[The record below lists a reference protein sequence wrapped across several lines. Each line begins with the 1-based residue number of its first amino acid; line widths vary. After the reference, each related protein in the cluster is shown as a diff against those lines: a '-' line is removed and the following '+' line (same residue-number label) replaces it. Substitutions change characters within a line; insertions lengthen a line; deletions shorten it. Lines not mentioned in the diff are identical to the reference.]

1 MSVEKGLAGNI
12 PVSNRAPVENFIDVG
27 GIRTR
32 FLDAGEGEPLVLF
45 HGGNM
50 GSGNMAECAEDWELN
65 LPGLARH
72 FRVIAVDKL
81 GQGYTDNPRIDTDY
95 TMAATVRHAHDFMV
109 ALGLERVNIAGHSR
123 GGYLVVRLTLDHPE
137 LIKSCI
143 IVDTNTLA
151 PGVPA
156 SQQVLANPPV
166 PRLSRQSQRWI
177 IQHYSFSPTH
187 ITDSWLDRI
196 CNVAVLPKSIEA
208 VKMMGNLN
216 LSAKQFMPCLNQDKS
231 DVFARLRDQG
241 IKRPTLV
248 MWGKNDP
255 TAILAQGQII
265 FDLVASRQRHT
276 QMCVLNR
283 AGHFC
288 FREQPTAF
296 NATVAGFVGV
306 H

>member
-1 MSVEKGLAGNI
+1 MSDFAPAEK
-12 PVSNRAPVENFIDVG
+12 FIDVG
-27 GIRTR
+27 GVRTR
-32 FLDAGEGEPLVLF
+32 YLEAGEGEPLVLF

-65 LPGLARH
+65 LPGLARR

-81 GQGYTDNPRIDTDY
+81 GQGYTDNPRTDADY
-95 TMAATVRHAHDFMV
+95 TMAATVRHACDFLI
-109 ALGLERVNIAGHSR
+109 ALGLERANIAGHSR
-123 GGYLVVRLTLDHPE
+123 GGYLVARLTLDYPD

-151 PGVPA
+151 PGVAA
-156 SQQVLANPPV
+156 SQWVLANPPV
-166 PRLSRQSQRWI
+166 PRLSRESQRWI

-196 CNVAVLPKSIEA
+196 CEVAALPKSIEA
-208 VKMMGNLN
+208 VIKMRDER
-216 LSAKQFMPCLNQDKS
+216 LSAHQFMPFLNRDKG

-241 IKRPTLV
+241 VNRPTLV

-255 TAILAQGQII
+255 TAILAQGQVI
-265 FDLVASRQRHT
+265 FDLVASRQADAR
-276 QMCVLNR
+276 MCVLNQ

-288 FREQPTAF
+288 FREQPAAF
-296 NATVAGFVGV
+296 NAAITGFVDGL
-306 H
+306 